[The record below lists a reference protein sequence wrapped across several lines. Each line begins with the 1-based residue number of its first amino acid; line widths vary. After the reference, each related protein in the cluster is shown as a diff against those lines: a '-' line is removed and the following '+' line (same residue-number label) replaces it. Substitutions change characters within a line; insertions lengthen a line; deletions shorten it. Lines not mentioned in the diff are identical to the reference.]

1 MTSTDPAAAPAA
13 EAGAGAFAGVVG
25 QPRLVRQLR
34 AAAARPVHAYLLVGM
49 PGAGAAAGATAFAAA
64 LICDAGGCGH
74 CRACRLALAG
84 EHPDVA
90 TFTPTGA
97 FLRKADAE
105 EIIRSASRS
114 PLEGRRK
121 VLILRELH
129 RVQQVGPMLLK
140 TIEEPSESTVFLV
153 LADHLPPEL
162 VTIASR
168 CARLDVPPLPTE
180 VVQAALVDDGTEPAL
195 AEAAAGASGG
205 DLERA
210 RLLLG
215 DPGLAARAE
224 AWRMVP
230 DRLDGSG
237 AAVHVVV
244 AELLAA
250 VEEAAEPLRAAQA
263 AEVAEVDERI
273 AAYGERGSGRK
284 ELEAGHKQQ
293 LRRHRAVE
301 LRFGLGVLAN
311 RYRELMVGPG
321 GAPEAVAAVEAV
333 HGAAAALGRNVNEP
347 LLLQALLLRL
357 PTHRRPA

>member
-1 MTSTDPAAAPAA
+1 MTTTDPAAVAEPATDV
-13 EAGAGAFAGVVG
+13 FAGVVG
-25 QPRLVRQLR
+25 QDRLVGQLR
-34 AAAARPVHAYLLVGM
+34 AAAANPVHAYLLVGL

-64 LICDAGGCGH
+64 VLCDEGGCGR
-74 CRACRLALAG
+74 CRSCRLALAG
-84 EHPDVA
+84 EHPDIA

-97 FLRKADAE
+97 FLRRADAE

-114 PLEGRRK
+114 PLEGKRK
-121 VLILRELH
+121 VLILREFH

-140 TIEEPSESTVFLV
+140 TIEEPSASTVFLV

-168 CARLDVPPLPTE
+168 CARLDVPPLASE
-180 VVQAALVDDGTEPAL
+180 VVARVLVADGIEPGRAAV
-195 AEAAAGASGG
+195 AADASGG
-205 DLERA
+205 DLDRA

-224 AWRMVP
+224 AWSMVP
-230 DRLDGSG
+230 ERLDGGG

-250 VEEAAEPLRAAQA
+250 VDEAAEPLRVAQA
-263 AEVAEVDERI
+263 AEIAEVDERI

-284 ELEAGHKQQ
+284 ELEAGHKQAQ
-293 LRRHRAVE
+293 RRHRAVE
-301 LRFGLGVLAN
+301 LRFGLGVLAG
-311 RYRELMVGPG
+311 RYRDAMVGG
-321 GAPEAVAAVEAV
+321 GDPAGAVGAVSAI
-333 HGAAAALGRNVNEP
+333 HAAAEAIGRNVNEP

-357 PTHRRPA
+357 PSLPRQA